1 MNNKNNRVSEEKL
14 TVKELLS
21 QIEEG
26 ADAVF
31 LPSKLHGCED
41 QIYIIYLN
49 PQACGGKGCFEI
61 EIIDYERILD
71 LYDTVCGDTEMF
83 FNLLPD
89 KFQGEWKYC
98 DSRNECFQDY
108 AEEYFHADFLFGR
121 DGGNKE
127 ELEFI
132 VAWARKRQ
140 AQVSGR

>member
-1 MNNKNNRVSEEKL
+1 MNNKNNRVTEDKL

-31 LPSKLHGCED
+31 LPGKLHGCED

-49 PQACGGKGCFEI
+49 PQAYGGKGCFEI
-61 EIIDYERILD
+61 EIIDYERVIE
-71 LYDTVCGDTEMF
+71 LYDSVCGDAGRF
-83 FNLLPD
+83 FDLMPD

-98 DSRNECFQDY
+98 DLSNECFPDY
-108 AEEYFHADFLFGR
+108 VEEYFNADFLFGR

-127 ELEFI
+127 ELEFF